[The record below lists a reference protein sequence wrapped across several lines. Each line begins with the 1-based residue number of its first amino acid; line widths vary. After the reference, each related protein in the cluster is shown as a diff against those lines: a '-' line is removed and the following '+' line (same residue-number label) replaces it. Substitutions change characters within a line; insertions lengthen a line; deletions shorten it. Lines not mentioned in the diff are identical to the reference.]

1 MEVKNKPAITVETN
15 RDIINVS
22 HSEVA
27 IQNKIILLR
36 GVYVMLDSDLAEL
49 YHIENKQLKR
59 QVRRNLSRFPSD
71 FMFELSQKE
80 HNDLIMNMVCQK
92 GTSVSKTGGNKYP
105 PFAFTEL
112 GVAMLSSVLKS
123 EIAVQINVAIMRAF
137 SAMKAYITQQNRRD
151 SEIESLK
158 ARIDLLKNEREQDLE
173 NMNDLSESI
182 RADIDNIYQA
192 IADLSVKNETH
203 KSTPTTRIGFKRSDE
218 Q

>member
-1 MEVKNKPAITVETN
+1 
-15 RDIINVS
+15 
-22 HSEVA
+22 
-27 IQNKIILLR
+27 
-36 GVYVMLDSDLAEL
+36 
-49 YHIENKQLKR
+49 
-59 QVRRNLSRFPSD
+59 
-71 FMFELSQKE
+71 
-80 HNDLIMNMVCQK
+80 
-92 GTSVSKTGGNKYP
+92 
-105 PFAFTEL
+105 
-112 GVAMLSSVLKS
+112 MLSSVLKS
-123 EIAVQINVAIMRAF
+123 EIAVQINIAIMRAF

-192 IADLSVKNETH
+192 IADLSVKIETH

>member
-71 FMFELSQKE
+71 FMFELSQK
-80 HNDLIMNMVCQK
+80 N
-92 GTSVSKTGGNKYP
+92 
-105 PFAFTEL
+105 
-112 GVAMLSSVLKS
+112 
-123 EIAVQINVAIMRAF
+123 
-137 SAMKAYITQQNRRD
+137 IT
-151 SEIESLK
+151 
-158 ARIDLLKNEREQDLE
+158 
-173 NMNDLSESI
+173 
-182 RADIDNIYQA
+182 
-192 IADLSVKNETH
+192 T
-203 KSTPTTRIGFKRSDE
+203 
-218 Q
+218 